1 MSGMTDRFKHAL
13 AKVKPSH
20 GSSNHGWVEP
30 SSSITRAIYEPLRN
44 AERHP
49 AATVEPV
56 AEAPEATH
64 ADENETHR
72 NAGAA

>member
-1 MSGMTDRFKHAL
+1 LKHAL
-13 AKVKPSH
+13 SRVKPSH
-20 GSSNHGWVEP
+20 GSSNHGWIEP

-44 AERHP
+44 AEHHP
-49 AATVEPV
+49 APPVEPV
-56 AEAPEATH
+56 SQAPEAVA